1 MGLFK
6 AIGGI
11 VGGFAKKAAARRN
24 MRAYAA
30 EKKKA
35 RAEMSSLEKNR
46 QKVINPYDNF
56 SNLSSL
62 AKDLSGN

>member
-24 MRAYAA
+24 MREYAA

-35 RAEMSSLEKNR
+35 RAEMSSLERTDKR
-46 QKVINPYDNF
+46 
-56 SNLSSL
+56 
-62 AKDLSGN
+62 

>member
-30 EKKKA
+30 EKK
-35 RAEMSSLEKNR
+35 R
-46 QKVINPYDNF
+46 QEQRCLVLKRTD
-56 SNLSSL
+56 
-62 AKDLSGN
+62 KR